1 MAQLNP
7 EHVKKALND
16 FRDLMK
22 ICFKKNIVPDT
33 NLSSASY
40 INLSIDPS
48 ISIDILEVNTKQLLA
63 KDIGST
69 FKDIKHL
76 DDFLKIIKISEKSLN
91 TYISVDNFSIN
102 SIKSIIESSDLVTQE
117 YKDYL
122 AYLIFYYY
130 YLIILC
136 GIGCIS
142 DIANSNLYHSYIL
155 HMTKYI
161 EEIRNIDNITPINN
175 YISNKDKVTKS
186 SNAFIEQKHDN
197 KKILDEIKD
206 YDGFLSYVYI
216 YLYFIITLLL
226 VIVIFCIVFKNN
238 NIFLIGILI
247 LLIII
252 NALFSKY
259 LIVIEQFN
267 TINVISNEP
276 CELKKT
282 GNSPNNLQKIEF
294 HLCQVLRVTYERLKK
309 NDLPIIDNAS
319 IQLITENKLY
329 KNLYAKVKNL
339 NINTK
344 DTINLNLLSFYQ
356 SKEYVNLFMRLLIL
370 VILLLILYNIFGFN
384 YIIVILGMV
393 LFSLIFMIYLY
404 NIKKISRTNYKNINW
419 NHTFKFN

>member
-1 MAQLNP
+1 MTQLNP

-22 ICFKKNIVPDT
+22 ICFKNNIVPNT
-33 NLSSASY
+33 NLSSSS
-40 INLSIDPS
+40 INLFINPL
-48 ISIDILEVNTKQLLA
+48 ISIDNLEVNTKQLLA

-76 DDFLKIIKISEKSLN
+76 DDFLKIIKINEKSLN

-142 DIANSNLYHSYIL
+142 NIANSNLYHSYIL

-356 SKEYVNLFMRLLIL
+356 RKEYVNLFMRLLIL